1 MTRRISDTAARDLL
15 KFRSAEPP
23 PFAPPSSRDSRIDPW
38 RSATA
43 FVSLIA
49 IGATLGATI
58 APVLL
63 AVVGRIVDG
72 PGGFPYVWDA
82 FWFASIL
89 GAFLGG
95 VLAPLTGFVVLRR
108 VAIGKALAVTA
119 AGTTAGA
126 TVGVLATEQSLGWTI
141 GGAVIGYALS
151 AAALHWRAS
160 RRRVSVGGD

>member
-1 MTRRISDTAARDLL
+1 MTRRITGTAGKALR
-15 KFRSAEPP
+15 KFSAAEPP
-23 PFAPPSSRDSRIDPW
+23 PFAPLSSHDSRIDPW
-38 RSATA
+38 RSAAA

-58 APVLL
+58 APVVL

-72 PGGFPYVWDA
+72 PGGFPDVWDA
-82 FWFASIL
+82 FWFVSIL

-95 VLAPLTGFVVLRR
+95 VLAPLAGFVLLRR
-108 VAIGKALAVTA
+108 VPIGKALAVTA

-141 GGAVIGYALS
+141 GGAVIGYAVS
-151 AAALHWRAS
+151 AAALRWRAS
-160 RRRVSVGGD
+160 RRRDAVGGD